1 MDIRQINYFVA
12 VAQNGSFSKAAEML
26 SLSQP
31 TLSLAVK
38 KLEEELGVKLFY
50 SFNKRQ
56 ELTDEGQALLESS
69 RHLLDATADL
79 GNVKPAGTVAP
90 ARFTLGLSPAVRR
103 LLFRRL
109 DSQFIRSIPEF
120 RSP

>member
-1 MDIRQINYFVA
+1 MVLPPLGEKSMDIRQINYFVA

-56 ELTDEGQALLESS
+56 ELTDEGAALLESS
-69 RHLLDATADL
+69 RHLLDAYQQTL
-79 GNVKPAGTVAP
+79 EHVKSSRKSRAGSPLPWDFLRCSAP
-90 ARFTLGLSPAVRR
+90 AFSAT
-103 LLFRRL
+103 
-109 DSQFIRSIPEF
+109 
-120 RSP
+120 

>member
-38 KLEEELGVKLFY
+38 KLEEE
-50 SFNKRQ
+50 
-56 ELTDEGQALLESS
+56 
-69 RHLLDATADL
+69 RH
-79 GNVKPAGTVAP
+79 G
-90 ARFTLGLSPAVRR
+90 
-103 LLFRRL
+103 
-109 DSQFIRSIPEF
+109 
-120 RSP
+120 